1 MITGVVEVGLFCN
14 MARAAYFG
22 NEDGSVSISNDDGSR
37 ESLSSV
43 PDVPELAVLGAAKLQ
58 QLKQEENVQTK

>member
-1 MITGVVEVGLFCN
+1 

-58 QLKQEENVQTK
+58 QLKQEENVQSK

>member
-22 NEDGSVSISNDDGSR
+22 NEDGTVSISNDDGSK
-37 ESLSSV
+37 ESLTSV
-43 PDVPELAVLGAAKLQ
+43 PDVPDMGSLGAAKLQ
-58 QLKQEENVQTK
+58 QLKQEEMAYSK

>member
-22 NEDGSVSISNDDGSR
+22 NEDGTVSISNDDGSR
-37 ESLSSV
+37 EALTSV
-43 PDVPELAVLGAAKLQ
+43 PDVPDMQSLGAAKLQ
-58 QLKQEENVQTK
+58 QLKQEDLAYNK